1 MSQTPIIIACDF
13 ASRAE
18 LEIFLQPFGSEPL
31 FLKIGMELY
40 YKEGNSLVQ
49 ELKERGYK
57 VFLDLKLHDIP
68 NTVAQA
74 LRSLAQLDVEYITVH
89 ATGGA
94 AMLKAASEAVQ
105 GSKTKLLA
113 VTVLTSISEE
123 SLQRDLGVVATLDE
137 TVMAYAK
144 MAQDNGIDGVIC
156 SPHETAAIR
165 AQAGTEFAIVT
176 PGIRDVNDAT
186 DDQARVATPEWAL
199 EQGATEL
206 VIGRS
211 ITGSKQPLATY
222 MNIKERIK

>member
-18 LEIFLQPFGSEPL
+18 LEVFLQPFGSEPL

-40 YKEGNSLVQ
+40 YKEGNSLVA

-94 AMLKAASEAVQ
+94 AMLKAASSAVA

-113 VTVLTSISEE
+113 VTILTSISEA
-123 SLQRDLGVVATLDE
+123 SLQRDLGVAATLEE
-137 TVMAYAK
+137 TVLAYAK
-144 MAQDNGIDGVIC
+144 MAQQNGIDGVIC
-156 SPHETAAIR
+156 SPHEAAAIR
-165 AQAGTEFAIVT
+165 AQTGDAFAIVT
-176 PGIRDVNDAT
+176 PGIRDVNDAV

-199 EQGATEL
+199 GQGATEL

-211 ITGSKQPLATY
+211 ITGSEQPFATY
-222 MNIKERIK
+222 MNMKERIK